1 MRLLIERVKSCK
13 CVIDGLTNSEIGQG
27 LLVYCG
33 LDTYALVKLWE
44 KFKEVVEE

>member
-1 MRLLIERVKSCK
+1 M
-13 CVIDGLTNSEIGQG
+13 TNEEKTRHG